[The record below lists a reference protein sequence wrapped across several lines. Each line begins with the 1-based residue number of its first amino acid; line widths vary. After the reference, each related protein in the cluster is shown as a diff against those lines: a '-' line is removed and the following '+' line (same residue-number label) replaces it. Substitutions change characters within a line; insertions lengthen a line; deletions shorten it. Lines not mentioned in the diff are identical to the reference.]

1 MVREGFQYLGR
12 AVEPEPQK
20 SMTLT
25 KAKLAVQ
32 VQRGVYGIKPW
43 EAQKLVNRV
52 LEIITD
58 TLVRGEDVLISGF
71 GKWMV
76 RQKHPRRGRN
86 PQTGEDLLLSER
98 RVVVFKPSTTLRRR
112 LNPKPEDPATAWRQR

>member
-1 MVREGFQYLGR
+1 
-12 AVEPEPQK
+12 
-20 SMTLT
+20 MTLT